1 MCIDTCIRIY
11 IVSASR
17 PPPTLHCPALG
28 RKEPCSSR
36 NDRICLYM
44 WFAFM
49 IFKRFTGLLW
59 ASLGSLRGSWEV
71 LGDPLGVLGR
81 LLGVLESPWWSLG
94 VALGVPGGPW
104 GVLRG
109 SQGVLGE
116 GPKGTENTK
125 GSLGA
130 SGGCPGG
137 PLGRF

>member
-1 MCIDTCIRIY
+1 
-11 IVSASR
+11 
-17 PPPTLHCPALG
+17 
-28 RKEPCSSR
+28 
-36 NDRICLYM
+36 
-44 WFAFM
+44 M

-59 ASLGSLRGSWEV
+59 ASLGSLSGSWEV
-71 LGDPLGVLGR
+71 LRDPLGVLGR
-81 LLGVLESPWWSLG
+81 LLGVLESPWLSLG

-109 SQGVLGE
+109 SQGVLGK

>member
-1 MCIDTCIRIY
+1 
-11 IVSASR
+11 
-17 PPPTLHCPALG
+17 
-28 RKEPCSSR
+28 
-36 NDRICLYM
+36 M

-59 ASLGSLRGSWEV
+59 ASLGSLSGSWEV

-109 SQGVLGE
+109 SQGSLGRGQKEPKTQKVLSERLGGVLG
-116 GPKGTENTK
+116 GPWGDFDRL
-125 GSLGA
+125 GWSLDPAQG
-130 SGGCPGG
+130 
-137 PLGRF
+137 LQMLILHWL